1 MITHPYTGKK
11 SSVNGSV
18 NGSVNRS
25 VNGALMG
32 PSEIPNEYLSV
43 PVTECGGF
51 QRVTSQRVVPLTES
65 CHHSHQRFDP
75 TGSMTSINGLPQR
88 VPGQFSTGFKDSS
101 QRLQGQFRWCFPTGS
116 KTVPLVC
123 PNGFQGQFSTTVP
136 LVFQRQFCGVSQR
149 ASGTVPVFRGPVY

>member
-101 QRLQGQFRWCFPTGS
+101 QRLQE
-116 KTVPLVC
+116 
-123 PNGFQGQFSTTVP
+123 QFSTASRTVP
-136 LVFQRQFCGVSQR
+136 LVFPNGVKDSSVGVSQR
-149 ASGTVPVFRGPVY
+149 VSRTVPLVFPNPTGQSQFRWSFSTG